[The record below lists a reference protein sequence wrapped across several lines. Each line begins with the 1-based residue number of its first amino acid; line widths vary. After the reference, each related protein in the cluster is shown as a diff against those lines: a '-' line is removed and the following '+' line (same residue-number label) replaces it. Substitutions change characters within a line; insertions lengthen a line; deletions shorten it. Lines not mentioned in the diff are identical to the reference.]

1 MAFARGFKARCENM
15 AETIRREL
23 GRRPYDVVSATELAA
38 YVGARLIAPSDIP
51 GMSESSLRVLLKD
64 DREDWSAATI
74 SDASE
79 LPIVIY
85 NPANSLGRR
94 SSDIAHELAH
104 VLLRHEPSK
113 LLFTPDLTWAFRS
126 YDGPAEAEA
135 AWLSGCLLLPR
146 PALLQIAEM
155 DLSETEAAARYVVS
169 EQLLGYRK
177 AVTAVTRQLERRRAA
192 GRR

>member
-113 LLFTPDLTWAFRS
+113 LIFTHDLKWAFRS

-135 AWLSGCLLLPR
+135 TWLSGCLLLPR
-146 PALLQIAEM
+146 PALLRIAEM
-155 DLSETEAAARYVVS
+155 DLSEMEAAARYVVS